1 MKIVAVEISVEH
13 RRTAAT
19 DARKECG
26 RLSMEDYVEDDQPLQ
41 PVVEKLTAELLRR
54 YRSLNARKTI

>member
-1 MKIVAVEISVEH
+1 MKVVAVEISIEH
-13 RRTAAT
+13 LN
-19 DARKECG
+19 DGGPDLRKESG
-26 RLSMEDYVEDDQPLQ
+26 RLSMEDYVEDDQPVQ